1 MSSERTE
8 APTPKKKQDARKKGQ
23 VSRSQDVV
31 SMGVLLAAVIG
42 LKIIGAALWEGM
54 AGMVHDGLANPTT
67 QPLTAE
73 SAFGMGQGWAERTLL
88 LMAPLLAIIVIAG
101 ILLNVAQTGL
111 LISGAH
117 LTPKMKN
124 INPATGAKKI
134 FSKEGAVNLFKSIA
148 KMVIV
153 GVVVWIT
160 MQSRLSELT
169 TLGEKDVA
177 ASTAELAGIA
187 VDMALRAAVVLFM
200 LALVDYGWQRRQ
212 FMSQLR
218 MTKQEVRQEMRETDG
233 DPQIK
238 GAIRRKR
245 QELMNRMISAVPK
258 ADVVVTNPT
267 HFAVA
272 LKYDPVTMG
281 APVVIAKGADLL
293 AKRIREVAMKAGV
306 PVLEEPPLARALYAA
321 VPVGHNI
328 PANLFHAVAEVLAWV
343 YALKTKSPAMRANAA
358 WANRAPSGP
367 PPPTPTPPAPR
378 RAPAGG

>member
-8 APTPKKKQDARKKGQ
+8 APTPKKKQDARKKGE

-42 LKIIGAALWEGM
+42 LKIIGPALWQGM
-54 AGMVHDGLANPTT
+54 ESMVHDGLANPTN

-73 SAFGMGQGWAERTLL
+73 SALGMGRGWAERTLL

-101 ILLNVAQTGL
+101 ILLNIAQTGL
-111 LISGAH
+111 LVSTAH

-148 KMVIV
+148 KMLIV

-169 TLGEKDVA
+169 ALGEKDVTT
-177 ASTAELAGIA
+177 STAELAGIA
-187 VDMALRAAVVLFM
+187 IDMALRAAVVLFL
-200 LALVDYGWQRRQ
+200 LALLDYGWQRRQ
-212 FMSQLR
+212 FMNNLR

-245 QELMNRMISAVPK
+245 QELMNRMIAAVPK

-281 APVVIAKGADLL
+281 APVVVAKGADLL

-343 YALKTKSPAMRANAA
+343 YALKTKSPSMRANAA
-358 WANRAPSGP
+358 WAQRAPSGP
-367 PPPTPTPPAPR
+367 TPAAPAQ
-378 RAPAGG
+378 RAPVGG

>member
-42 LKIIGAALWEGM
+42 LKIIGAALWQGM
-54 AGMVHDGLANPTT
+54 EGMVHDGLANPTG
-67 QPLTAE
+67 QPLTAA
-73 SAFGMGQGWAERTLL
+73 SVLGMGRGYAERTLL

-101 ILLNVAQTGL
+101 ILLSVAQTGFL
-111 LISGAH
+111 VSGAH
-117 LTPKMKN
+117 LAPKMKN

-134 FSKEGAVNLFKSIA
+134 FSKEGAVNLLKSIA
-148 KMVIV
+148 KMVTV
-153 GVVVWIT
+153 AVVVWLT

-169 TLGEKDVA
+169 TLGEKDVST
-177 ASTAELAGIA
+177 STAELAGIA
-187 VDMALRAAVVLFM
+187 VDMALRAAVVLFF
-200 LALVDYGWQRRQ
+200 LALLDYGWQRRQ
-212 FMSQLR
+212 FMASLR
-218 MTKQEVRQEMRETDG
+218 MTKQEVRQELRETDG
-233 DPQIK
+233 DPQIR

-245 QELMNRMISAVPK
+245 QELMNRMIAAVPK

-281 APVVIAKGADLL
+281 APIVVAKGADLL
-293 AKRIREVAMKAGV
+293 AKRIREVALKASV
-306 PVLEEPPLARALYAA
+306 PVLEEPPLARALYGA
-321 VPVGHNI
+321 VPVGHAI

-343 YALKTKSPAMRANAA
+343 YALKTKSPAGRANAD
-358 WANRAPSGP
+358 WARRGPAGTP
-367 PPPTPTPPAPR
+367 PPSPAHS
-378 RAPAGG
+378 AVGG